1 MAIDNFMLSTMIAQ
15 ITEAMEKGLSFNLKY
30 VDAKGLEVNG
40 ESEVSSK
47 YEITIIDPGAE
58 YNNGFFDDDDDNY
71 IPEKKYNDGLHL
83 DSEEAKC
90 LDGMIGDVADRLNAL
105 DLEVRAIKDVI
116 YMLSYNDRA
125 LKSCADDDMHNSGCT
140 PIVKRF
146 KKKRKEHLKNREKL
160 LNRMMAKEEAKDE
173 G

>member
-30 VDAKGLEVNG
+30 VDAKGLGFNG

-47 YEITIIDPGAE
+47 YEMTIIDPEAE
-58 YNNGFFDDDDDNY
+58 YNNGFFDDDDED
-71 IPEKKYNDGLHL
+71 IPEKKYNDGLRL

-125 LKSCADDDMHNSGCT
+125 LKPCDNDKMHNSGCT

>member
-30 VDAKGLEVNG
+30 VDAEGLGVNG

-47 YEITIIDPGAE
+47 YEITIIDPEAE
-58 YNNGFFDDDDDNY
+58 YNNGFFNDDED
-71 IPEKKYNDGLHL
+71 IPEKKYKDGLHL

-90 LDGMIGDVADRLNAL
+90 LDGMIGDIADRLNGL
-105 DLEVRAIKDVI
+105 DSEVRAIKDVI
-116 YMLSYNDRA
+116 YMLSYKDRA
-125 LKSCADDDMHNSGCT
+125 LKSCVDDDMHNSGDMHTCE
-140 PIVKRF
+140 RF
-146 KKKRKEHLKNREKL
+146 KKKYKKHLKNREKL
-160 LNRMMAKEEAKDE
+160 LNRMLAKEEAKDE

>member
-1 MAIDNFMLSTMIAQ
+1 MAIDNFMLSTIIAQ

-30 VDAKGLEVNG
+30 VDAKGLEFNG

-47 YEITIIDPGAE
+47 YEMTIIDPEAE
-58 YNNGFFDDDDDNY
+58 YNNGFFDDDED

-125 LKSCADDDMHNSGCT
+125 LKSCADDDMHNSVGMHECE
-140 PIVKRF
+140 RF
-146 KKKRKEHLKNREKL
+146 KKKRKKHLKNREKL
-160 LNRMMAKEEAKDE
+160 LNRMLAKEEAKDE

>member
-30 VDAKGLEVNG
+30 VDTKGLGLTG

-47 YEITIIDPGAE
+47 YEITIIDPEAE
-58 YNNGFFDDDDDNY
+58 YNNGFFDDDEY
-71 IPEKKYNDGLHL
+71 IPEKKYKDGLHL

-125 LKSCADDDMHNSGCT
+125 LKSCDNDKMHNSGCT

-146 KKKRKEHLKNREKL
+146 KKKHKKNQKNREEL
-160 LNRMMAKEEAKDE
+160 LNYMKAKEEAKNE

>member
-30 VDAKGLEVNG
+30 VDAKGLGLTG

-47 YEITIIDPGAE
+47 YEITIIDPEAE
-58 YNNGFFDDDDDNY
+58 YNNGFFDDDEY
-71 IPEKKYNDGLHL
+71 IPEKKYKDGLHL

-90 LDGMIGDVADRLNAL
+90 LDGMIGDVADKLNGL
-105 DLEVRAIKDVI
+105 DAEIRAIKDVI
-116 YMLSYNDRA
+116 YMLSYDARSS
-125 LKSCADDDMHNSGCT
+125 KSCDNDKMHNSGCV

-146 KKKRKEHLKNREKL
+146 KKKHKNREKL
-160 LNRMMAKEEAKDE
+160 LNYMKAKEEAKDE